1 MSLYRR
7 LSILASVTHLTEGGM
22 VIVSRTPQ
30 TNLDLGIVIPGLSG
44 AIIGQEVRNAGND
57 SPTDLFISI
66 SYFLIH
72 CSRFI
77 WCFAY
82 K

>member
-1 MSLYRR
+1 MQV
-7 LSILASVTHLTEGGM
+7 SITAGYVTVQKIIILGSVTYLIVGGM
-22 VIVSRTPQ
+22 VVVSRTPQ

-44 AIIGQEVRNAGND
+44 AID
-57 SPTDLFISI
+57 PTDLFISI
-66 SYFLIH
+66 PYFLIH